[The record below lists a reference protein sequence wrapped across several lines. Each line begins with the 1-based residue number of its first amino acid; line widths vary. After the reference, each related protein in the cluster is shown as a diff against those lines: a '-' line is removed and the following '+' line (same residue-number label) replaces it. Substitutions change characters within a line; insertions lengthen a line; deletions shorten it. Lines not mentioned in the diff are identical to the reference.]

1 MNIKHLFEVYSPKRL
16 WRKMWLG
23 FASLPMLPQHRAK
36 LLKLGGVNIKGRALI
51 YGGVRFDTVAPDKVF
66 IGNNVAITAG
76 TKILTHYLDPTRK
89 GRMFRIGEVHIE
101 DDVFIGVN
109 TIICNSVTIGKGAIV
124 GAGSVVT
131 KNIPPYQCWAGNPAH
146 YIKDRAK

>member
-1 MNIKHLFEVYSPKRL
+1 MNIKHSFEVYSPKRM

-36 LLKLGGVNIKGRALI
+36 LLKLGGVNIKGQALI
-51 YGGVRFDTVAPDKVF
+51 YGGVQIDTVAPDKVF

>member
-51 YGGVRFDTVAPDKVF
+51 YGKHP
-66 IGNNVAITAG
+66 
-76 TKILTHYLDPTRK
+76 
-89 GRMFRIGEVHIE
+89 
-101 DDVFIGVN
+101 
-109 TIICNSVTIGKGAIV
+109 
-124 GAGSVVT
+124 
-131 KNIPPYQCWAGNPAH
+131 
-146 YIKDRAK
+146 IKDNLYF